1 MHFGGSCLVSKFIM
15 VMSREKKNKLRQIA
29 VRDFGLGRT
38 YGGNKNTAK
47 LTVVLPRFI
56 SVAFY
61 NIPLDRRRRVKT
73 SLSSFLA
80 TSSDDEDRK

>member
-1 MHFGGSCLVSKFIM
+1 MHFGGSRLVSKFIM
-15 VMSREKKNKLRQIA
+15 VMSREKKNKPRQIA
-29 VRDFGLGRT
+29 AREFGLGRT

-61 NIPLDRRRRVKT
+61 NIPLDGHCVKT

-80 TSSDDEDRK
+80 TSGDDEDRK